1 MSQVQSIMKT
11 LMTQLQNNNP
21 QMASEIKG
29 LLDGTKNPQDIVKQV
44 KNNEKH
50 IMIPSNMLRE
60 FTDTFLDGMTVR
72 ELEEKLNAKIC
83 VNHGGE
89 DLVKKIGEIA
99 NEENS
104 VDCHNR

>member
-44 KNNEKH
+44 ISGLSPYQKQNVLNQARSMGVPADIIEQVQ
-50 IMIPSNMLRE
+50 NM
-60 FTDTFLDGMTVR
+60 
-72 ELEEKLNAKIC
+72 K
-83 VNHGGE
+83 
-89 DLVKKIGEIA
+89 
-99 NEENS
+99 
-104 VDCHNR
+104 